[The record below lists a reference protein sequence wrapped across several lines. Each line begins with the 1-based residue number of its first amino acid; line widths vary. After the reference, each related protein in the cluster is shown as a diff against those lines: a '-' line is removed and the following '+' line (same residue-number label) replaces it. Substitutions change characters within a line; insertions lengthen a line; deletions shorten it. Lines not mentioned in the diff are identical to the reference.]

1 MEEGMEWQTHLV
13 FNQPEPL
20 SNSNLFLSDMALREA
35 VMREHAGWDGEDL
48 SLMGLQLGSQES
60 LELGRLANNNPPE
73 LLRYDAAGQRLDQVR
88 FHPAWYVLMQ
98 ELIKHRV
105 HNLPWQEDARIGSFV
120 ARAARFI
127 LHAQVEAGS
136 LCPITMTFG
145 AIPLL
150 QQSLPPLFQNW
161 LPPLLSDRYDSH
173 QAVGSQK
180 RGLLIG
186 MGMTEKQGGSDVL
199 SNSTRAEPLESRG
212 NGEAYRLVGHKWFF
226 SVPQSDAHLVL
237 AQAEGGLSCFFLPK
251 ILPDGTYNAI
261 RLERLKDKLG
271 NRSNASSEVEFDHAT
286 AWLLGDEG
294 DGIRQILKMG
304 GYTRFD
310 CALGS
315 HGLMRRAFS
324 VALYHAWQRQ
334 AFGKAL
340 VEQPLMRQVLSRMAL
355 RLEGHTALLMRL
367 ARAWEKPN
375 EAHEQIFSR
384 LLTPAAKYRVCGQG
398 SAFVAEAMEV
408 LGGIGYCEQSE
419 LPRLYREMPVNSIW
433 EGSGNIMCLDVL
445 RTLRKLPAAI
455 DVLQQEFYPVRGQ
468 SRLFDRAWRQ
478 LQQRIKTP
486 KEEQGRALTQ
496 QLFDL
501 CCAAQLLRFA
511 SPPLADA
518 WCRMTLDHRDQYML
532 PEAICAPLLSRATGL
547 SI

>member
-20 SNSNLFLSDMALREA
+20 SNSNLYLSDMALREA
-35 VMREHAGWDGEDL
+35 VIREHAGWDGEDL
-48 SLMGLQLGSQES
+48 SLIGLQLGSQES
-60 LELGRLANNNPPE
+60 LELGRLANANPPE

-98 ELIKHRV
+98 ELVNHRV

-127 LHAQVEAGS
+127 LHAQVEAGT

-150 QQSLPPLFQNW
+150 QQTLPPLFQSW
-161 LPPLLSDRYDSH
+161 IPALLSDRYDSH
-173 QAVGSQK
+173 QIVGSQK

-199 SNSTRAEPLESRG
+199 SNSTRAEPLQARG

-261 RLERLKDKLG
+261 RLERLKEKLG
-271 NRSNASSEVEFDHAT
+271 NRSNASSEVEFDNAT

-340 VEQPLMRQVLSRMAL
+340 VDQPLMRQVLSRMAL

-367 ARAWEKPN
+367 ASAWEKTG
-375 EAHEQIFSR
+375 EVHEQVFSR
-384 LLTPAAKYRVCGQG
+384 LLTPAAKYRVCGLG
-398 SAFVAEAMEV
+398 SGFVAEAMEV

-419 LPRLYREMPVNSIW
+419 LPRIYREMPVNSIW

-445 RTLRKLPAAI
+445 RTFRKLPSAI
-455 DVLQQEFYPVRGQ
+455 EMLQQEFYSVRGQ
-468 SRLFDRAWRQ
+468 NRLFDRAWRQ
-478 LQQRIKTP
+478 LQQRLKNP
-486 KEEQGRALTQ
+486 KEEQGRAITQ

-501 CCAAQLLRFA
+501 CCASQLLRFA

-518 WCRMTLDHRDQYML
+518 WCRMTLDHRDQYMV
-532 PEAICAPLLSRATGL
+532 PEAVCALLLSRG
-547 SI
+547 SGMK

>member
-20 SNSNLFLSDMALREA
+20 SNSNLYLSDMALREA

-48 SLMGLQLGSQES
+48 SLIGLQLGSQES
-60 LELGRLANNNPPE
+60 LELGRLANANPPE

-98 ELIKHRV
+98 ELVNHRV

-127 LHAQVEAGS
+127 LHAQVEAGT

-150 QQSLPPLFQNW
+150 QQTLPPLFQSW
-161 LPPLLSDRYDSH
+161 IPALLSDRYDSH
-173 QAVGSQK
+173 QIVGSQK

-199 SNSTRAEPLESRG
+199 SNSTRAEPLQARG
-212 NGEAYRLVGHKWFF
+212 NGEVYRLVGHKWFF

-237 AQAEGGLSCFFLPK
+237 AQAKGGLSCFFLPK

-261 RLERLKDKLG
+261 RLERLKEKLG
-271 NRSNASSEVEFDHAT
+271 NRSNASSEVEFDNAT

-340 VEQPLMRQVLSRMAL
+340 VDQPLMRQVLSRMAL

-367 ARAWEKPN
+367 ASAWEKTG
-375 EAHEQIFSR
+375 EVHEQVFSR
-384 LLTPAAKYRVCGQG
+384 LLTPAAKYRVCGLG
-398 SAFVAEAMEV
+398 SGFVAEAMEV

-419 LPRLYREMPVNSIW
+419 LPRIYREMPVNSIW

-445 RTLRKLPAAI
+445 RTFRKLPSAI
-455 DVLQQEFYPVRGQ
+455 EMLQQEFYSVRGQ
-468 SRLFDRAWRQ
+468 NRLFDRAWQQ
-478 LQQRIKTP
+478 LQQRLKNP
-486 KEEQGRALTQ
+486 KEEQGRAITQ

-501 CCAAQLLRFA
+501 CCASQLLRFA
-511 SPPLADA
+511 APPLADA
-518 WCRMTLDHRDQYML
+518 WCRMTLDHRDQYMV
-532 PEAICAPLLSRATGL
+532 PEAVCALLLSRG
-547 SI
+547 SGMK

>member
-1 MEEGMEWQTHLV
+1 MEWQTHLV

-20 SNSNLFLSDMALREA
+20 SNSNLYLSDMALREA

-48 SLMGLQLGSQES
+48 SLIGLQLGSQES
-60 LELGRLANNNPPE
+60 LELGRLANANPPE

-98 ELIKHRV
+98 ELVNHRV

-127 LHAQVEAGS
+127 LHAQVEAGT

-150 QQSLPPLFQNW
+150 QQTLPPLFQSW
-161 LPPLLSDRYDSH
+161 IPALLSDRYDSH
-173 QAVGSQK
+173 QIVGSQK

-199 SNSTRAEPLESRG
+199 SNSTRAEPLQARG

-261 RLERLKDKLG
+261 RLERLKEKLG
-271 NRSNASSEVEFDHAT
+271 NRSNASSEVEFDNAT

-340 VEQPLMRQVLSRMAL
+340 VDQPLMRQVLSRMAL

-367 ARAWEKPN
+367 ASAWEKTG
-375 EAHEQIFSR
+375 EVHEQVFSR
-384 LLTPAAKYRVCGQG
+384 LLTPAAKYRVCGLG
-398 SAFVAEAMEV
+398 SGFVAEAMEV

-419 LPRLYREMPVNSIW
+419 LPRIYREMPVNSIW

-445 RTLRKLPAAI
+445 RTFRKLPSAI
-455 DVLQQEFYPVRGQ
+455 EMLQQEFYSVRGQ
-468 SRLFDRAWRQ
+468 NRLFDRAWRQ
-478 LQQRIKTP
+478 LQQRLKNP
-486 KEEQGRALTQ
+486 KEEQGRAITQ

-501 CCAAQLLRFA
+501 CCASQLLRFA

-518 WCRMTLDHRDQYML
+518 WCRMTLDHRDQYMV
-532 PEAICAPLLSRATGL
+532 PEAVCALLLSRG
-547 SI
+547 SGMK